1 MKCVRCWHDSK
12 YPERKGRRCPKCHGE
27 FAFEPRENDLLT
39 DGAFL
44 SAIKRVSADG
54 RVQWGVEH
62 LYYEICRY
70 LNRRGRN
77 RLAFVAFFGA
87 VALVA
92 AGLSALTQSPGW
104 VCLGA
109 FFGAAALLSYVFWRS
124 GRSAAHDVPITLGRF
139 DQMWQRWRRVHD
151 PPAGLITR
159 PEPPPTAAP
168 PREPDVGDYSFDRA
182 VICDR
187 ARTVDLLLANNF
199 HFENNCAVL
208 SVEGYP
214 AGPFETVRAMLKRNP
229 RLQVYALHDATFAGC
244 VLARRLTNDPD
255 WFQGQVRVVD
265 VGLRPAHAR
274 RFDGLLVDAQS
285 VPANLQPLV
294 AEALRPDER
303 AWLALHAL
311 ELAAIRPEQVIKR
324 LFRAMTRESDGDGA
338 GSDGV
343 DDVTWIV
350 YDDISFSGDAA
361 ASDGGGDSFG

>member
-1 MKCVRCWHDSK
+1 MKCIRCWHDSK
-12 YPERKGRRCPKCHGE
+12 YPERKGRRCPRCHGQ

-54 RVQWGVEH
+54 RIQWGVEH

-70 LNRRGRN
+70 QNRRSRH
-77 RLAFVAFFGA
+77 RLAYVLFFAAVGL
-87 VALVA
+87 VAL
-92 AGLSALTQSPGW
+92 GLSALTRSPGW

-109 FFGAAALLSYVFWRS
+109 FMGAAALISFFFFWLPR
-124 GRSAAHDVPITLGRF
+124 RAAVNHVPVTLGRF
-139 DQMWQRWRRVHD
+139 DQMWQRWLRVHD
-151 PPAGLITR
+151 RPAGLITR
-159 PEPPPTAAP
+159 PEPPPTAAH

-208 SVEGYP
+208 SVDGYP
-214 AGPFETVRAMLKRNP
+214 AGPFETVRTMLKRNP
-229 RLQVYALHDATFAGC
+229 RLRVFALHDATVAGC
-244 VLARRLTNDPD
+244 VLAGRLVSEPD
-255 WFQGQVRVVD
+255 WFQSQVRVVD

-274 RFDGLLVDAQS
+274 HFDGLLVDPPPP
-285 VPANLQPLV
+285 PAGMLAL
-294 AEALRPDER
+294 AEGAIHPDER

-324 LFRAMTRESDGDGA
+324 LFRAMTRDDDGGGGGGDGD
-338 GSDGV
+338 
-343 DDVTWIV
+343 TWIV
-350 YDDISFSGDAA
+350 YDDVSFSGGAG

>member
-1 MKCVRCWHDSK
+1 MKCVRCRHDSK
-12 YPERKGRRCPKCHGE
+12 YPERKSRRCPQCHGE

-39 DGAFL
+39 DLAFL
-44 SAIKRVSADG
+44 SAIQRVSADG

-70 LNRRGRN
+70 QNRRARHH
-77 RLAFVAFFGA
+77 LAFVAFFAA
-87 VALVA
+87 VSVVA
-92 AGLSALTQSPGW
+92 AALSALTRSPGW

-109 FFGAAALLSYVFWRS
+109 FSGAAALVSFLFWLS
-124 GRSAAHDVPITLGRF
+124 GRSRANHVPVTLSRF
-139 DQMWQRWRRVHD
+139 NQMWQRWLRVHD
-151 PPAGLITR
+151 SPAGLIKR

-168 PREPDVGDYSFDRA
+168 PREPDIGDYSFDRA

-244 VLARRLTNDPD
+244 ALARRLTSDPD

-265 VGLRPAHAR
+265 VGLRPGHAW
-274 RFDGLLVDAQS
+274 RFNGLLVDPQ
-285 VPANLQPLV
+285 PAPAAMQPLLDG
-294 AEALRPDER
+294 ALRPDER
-303 AWLALHAL
+303 AWLARHAL
-311 ELAAIRPEQVIKR
+311 ELAVIRPEQVIKR
-324 LFRAMTRESDGDGA
+324 LFRAMTGDTDGDG
-338 GSDGV
+338 GGGDGGDAV
-343 DDVTWIV
+343 SWIV
-350 YDDISFSGDAA
+350 YDNDSFSGDAG